1 MDQLDALNA
10 RMRVCLL
17 CQAAGFFAWQA
28 GGGVAASEQM
38 PASLSAPGLVV
49 SLLGFGLWL
58 VTISVYFMDARRAY
72 KSVGYDVINDEW
84 ARDVRRRAAEAAFW
98 VITLCTVLAMT
109 LSNFGVEGALLLKI
123 LTGLSVSSFFVAT
136 VLYDRRG
143 EGEEDAA

>member
-1 MDQLDALNA
+1 MDQFEALNA

-17 CQAAGFFAWQA
+17 CQAAGFFSWQA
-28 GGGVAASEQM
+28 GGGVAASEQI

-58 VTISVYFMDARRAY
+58 VTISLYFMDARRAY
-72 KSVGYDVINDEW
+72 KSVGYNVINDEW
-84 ARDVRRRAAEAAFW
+84 ARDVRRRAAKAAFW
-98 VITLCTVLAMT
+98 VITIATVLAMT

-143 EGEEDAA
+143 EGEEGAA